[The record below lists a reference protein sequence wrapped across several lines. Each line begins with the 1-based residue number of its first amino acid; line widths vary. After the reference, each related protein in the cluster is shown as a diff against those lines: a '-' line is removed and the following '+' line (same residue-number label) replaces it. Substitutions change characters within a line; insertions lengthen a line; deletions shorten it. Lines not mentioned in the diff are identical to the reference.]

1 MSELALLLS
10 SLRRRRVL
18 PFVLLAGS
26 VTADLSIARADI
38 GFLQAA
44 ATARL
49 VFPDKPL
56 VALGHRIGNGNGN
69 PTIYTTGSINED
81 GTLMYGLDL
90 HATTGGVLAMGF
102 EAVLPPEDV
111 MMRDVLARYPLVTI
125 DFATALQHAR
135 EYTGRPD
142 ILVDNVSLASE
153 LFMLFYDLRYTD
165 NLRLM
170 VDAITGQV
178 VPVVETASTANS
190 ITPLAFTNAVNRA
203 NALAGAGWHAIM
215 AETAVTQG
223 GLAIGITML
232 DPLTGRLKQ
241 VDTLGKQVEIV
252 EFAPIGHLALVV
264 NAIQGQFNTVI
275 VTPQQFFA
283 KIGYAYPGS
292 KIASFGLSSRVQNNG
307 TVRTTWSAFVLTA
320 LLQPLEYTIDA
331 TVPVEE
337 SLGVATV
344 RVLFKDGD
352 YNRDG
357 HVAGDDLAELLAMF
371 GQAYPPYD
379 LNQDGMAQGEDLA
392 ILLSNWG

>member
-1 MSELALLLS
+1 
-10 SLRRRRVL
+10 
-18 PFVLLAGS
+18 
-26 VTADLSIARADI
+26 
-38 GFLQAA
+38 
-44 ATARL
+44 
-49 VFPDKPL
+49 
-56 VALGHRIGNGNGN
+56 
-69 PTIYTTGSINED
+69 
-81 GTLMYGLDL
+81 
-90 HATTGGVLAMGF
+90 MGF